1 MAFRGRTATSATTLA
16 LLVVVL
22 ALALLVS
29 PSHSRAIEP
38 SSAAHPEKGTGFWA
52 SRKQVLRPD
61 RAADLAP
68 PSPRP
73 NGSVPGVNLRE
84 E

>member
-1 MAFRGRTATSATTLA
+1 MALRGRTPTTATTLA
-16 LLVVVL
+16 LLLVVL

-29 PSHSRAIEP
+29 PSHSREIQP
-38 SSAAHPEKGTGFWA
+38 HSAAHPEKGTGFWA
-52 SRKQVLRPD
+52 SRKEVLRPD

-73 NGSVPGVNLRE
+73 NSSVPGGPSG
-84 E
+84 